1 MHTFNFDQLLKH
13 IDDPYVVASHIK
25 QAYHKAANAIT
36 KDRAWNL
43 SHAIDDVLSDYRDY
57 LLAAAFKTGKA
68 RYITPGEA
76 KGIHPIHKADK
87 GADPRGVIYIS
98 NPQGIRIPELYG
110 ARSRSI
116 ILSGD
121 YAPTD
126 YLKSTLRYWNH
137 NTLYG
142 WEDGKPVK
150 INGYYRPHMSDKRKI
165 REYMKACKWYA
176 SLKEGT
182 IARNAPSFTL
192 DAFVDFSDGN
202 SFPVGT
208 FRSDLSE
215 NGKKVMRRYGDAP
228 RRYLALESKSG
239 KYNGLKTEATFISD
253 NIAVITTLAGETPKG
268 ILTCLTITTPPAF
281 TLIGNT
287 FTIET
292 IEAVEGGDDPHA
304 ATITFQ
310 AN

>member
-43 SHAIDDVLSDYRDY
+43 SHAIDAVLSDYRDY

-126 YLKSTLRYWNH
+126 YLKATLRYWNH

-142 WEDGKPVK
+142 
-150 INGYYRPHMSDKRKI
+150 
-165 REYMKACKWYA
+165 
-176 SLKEGT
+176 
-182 IARNAPSFTL
+182 
-192 DAFVDFSDGN
+192 
-202 SFPVGT
+202 
-208 FRSDLSE
+208 
-215 NGKKVMRRYGDAP
+215 
-228 RRYLALESKSG
+228 
-239 KYNGLKTEATFISD
+239 
-253 NIAVITTLAGETPKG
+253 
-268 ILTCLTITTPPAF
+268 
-281 TLIGNT
+281 
-287 FTIET
+287 
-292 IEAVEGGDDPHA
+292 
-304 ATITFQ
+304 
-310 AN
+310 

>member
-1 MHTFNFDQLLKH
+1 MHTFNLDQLLKH
-13 IDDPYVVASHIK
+13 IDDPYVVTSHIK
-25 QAYHKAANAIT
+25 QAYHKAANATT

-43 SHAIDDVLSDYRDY
+43 SHAIDAVLSDYRDH
-57 LLAAAFKTGKA
+57 LLTAALKTGKA

-87 GADPRGVIYIS
+87 GVDPRGVIYIS

-126 YLKSTLRYWNH
+126 YLKATLRYWNH

-215 NGKKVMRRYGDAP
+215 NGKKVMHRYGDAP
-228 RRYLALESKSG
+228 RRYLAHELKSG

-292 IEAVEGGDDPHA
+292 IEAVEGGDDTHS